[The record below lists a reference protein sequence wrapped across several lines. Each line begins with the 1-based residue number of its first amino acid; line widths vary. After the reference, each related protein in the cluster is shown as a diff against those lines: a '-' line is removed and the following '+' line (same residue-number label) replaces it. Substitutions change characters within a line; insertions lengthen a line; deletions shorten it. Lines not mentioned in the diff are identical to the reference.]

1 MNDAIPKVYSVQSRN
16 DESIMLLADKS
27 LVSCRSSVNS
37 FIRGLEEQST
47 KLNMEHNV
55 LLRYFCDV
63 KSL

>member
-37 FIRGLEEQST
+37 FIRGLAEQST
-47 KLNMEHNV
+47 KLDMEQCIITI
-55 LLRYFCDV
+55 LL
-63 KSL
+63 